1 MGLDR
6 YLGMGI
12 MTKHSPLPWRFEPWA
27 IVSGDMTIAD
37 VCSPVTGHDGAELD
51 RANAA
56 FIVMAVNNH
65 AAFVRVLEEIANC
78 SSIPIALAKE
88 ALARLK
94 EPV

>member
-1 MGLDR
+1 
-6 YLGMGI
+6 
-12 MTKHSPLPWRFEPWA
+12 MTKHSPLPWHIEPWA
-27 IVSGDMTIAD
+27 IASGNMTIAD
-37 VCSPVTGHDGAELD
+37 VCSPVTGQDGVELD

-56 FIVMAVNNH
+56 FIVRAVNNH
-65 AAFVRVLEEIANC
+65 ADFVKVLEEIANC